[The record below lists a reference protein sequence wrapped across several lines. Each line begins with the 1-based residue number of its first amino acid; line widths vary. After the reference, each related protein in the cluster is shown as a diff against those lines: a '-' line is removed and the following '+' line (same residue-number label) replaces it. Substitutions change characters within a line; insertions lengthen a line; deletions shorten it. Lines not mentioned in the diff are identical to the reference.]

1 MKLFKTLA
9 ATAAFITCCIGNP
22 LPSEA
27 NPINPINSEYM
38 DCYTS
43 LRNGALVDQSTGRQI
58 MSVPAAKTIQMVS
71 TGQLVNIF
79 VLSEY
84 LSGSPKPATMMGKSF
99 AG

>member
-38 DCYTS
+38 DCYTG
-43 LRNGALVDQSTGRQI
+43 LRNGALVDQSIGRPI
-58 MSVPAAKTIQMVS
+58 MSARCQDYS
-71 TGQLVNIF
+71 DGQYWTVGQYIRSL
-79 VLSEY
+79 
-84 LSGSPKPATMMGKSF
+84 
-99 AG
+99 

>member
-38 DCYTS
+38 DCYTG
-43 LRNGALVDQSTGRQI
+43 LRNGALVDQSTGRPI
-58 MSVPAAKTIQMVS
+58 MSASCQDYS
-71 TGQLVNIF
+71 SGQYWTVGQYVRSL
-79 VLSEY
+79 
-84 LSGSPKPATMMGKSF
+84 
-99 AG
+99 

>member
-38 DCYTS
+38 DCYTG
-43 LRNGALVDQSTGRQI
+43 LRNGALVDQSTGRPI
-58 MSVPAAKTIQMVS
+58 MRARCQDYSDGQYWSV
-71 TGQLVNIF
+71 GQYIRSL
-79 VLSEY
+79 
-84 LSGSPKPATMMGKSF
+84 
-99 AG
+99 